1 MKKKIGKFSN
11 INKENNSNEGFNF
24 VGMTWTSYNLLFF
37 DWLQVG
43 YEGLFKANVLEIKA
57 SCLGASYKWKMKKNK
72 YINI

>member
-1 MKKKIGKFSN
+1 MKKKNWQIFSN
-11 INKENNSNEGFNF
+11 INKENNTNEGFNF

-57 SCLGASYKWKMKKNK
+57 SCLGATSE
-72 YINI
+72 YI